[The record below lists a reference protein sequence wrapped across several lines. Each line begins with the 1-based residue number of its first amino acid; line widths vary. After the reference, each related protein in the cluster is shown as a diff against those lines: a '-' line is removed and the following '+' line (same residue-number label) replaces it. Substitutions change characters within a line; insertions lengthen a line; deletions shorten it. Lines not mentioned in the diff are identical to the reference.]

1 MDREA
6 RRHFE
11 QILTLARQNFS
22 NVQVKHYDI
31 SARRAILK
39 VAGAYGDKRVEITEI
54 LTPQVRKYSYYL
66 LRSDFVFLGLDN
78 SADRKA
84 LRLKYGAEFAQH
96 LHEPIPHLHTENK
109 QKLTLMEE
117 KSFADFVEMVLEFE
131 R

>member
-1 MDREA
+1 VDREA

-11 QILTLARQNFS
+11 QILTLAHQSFS
-22 NVQVKHYDI
+22 DVKVRFYDI

-39 VAGAYGDKRVEITEI
+39 VTGAYGDKRVEITEI

-66 LRSDFVFLGLDN
+66 LRSDFVLLGLDN
-78 SADRKA
+78 SADRQA
-84 LRLKYGAEFAQH
+84 LRLKYGAEFTQH
-96 LHEPIPHLHTENK
+96 LYEPIPHLHTENK
-109 QKLTLMEE
+109 QKLALTGE

>member
-11 QILTLARQNFS
+11 RILTLARQNFS
-22 NVQVKHYDI
+22 DVQVKHYDI
-31 SARRAILK
+31 SAQRAILR
-39 VAGAYGDKRVEITEI
+39 VAGAYGDKRIEITEI

-66 LRSDFVFLGLDN
+66 LRSDFVLLGLDN
-78 SADRKA
+78 SADRQA

-96 LHEPIPHLHTENK
+96 LHEPIPHLQTADK
-109 QKLTLMEE
+109 QKLTLTDE
-117 KSFADFVEMVLEFE
+117 KSLGDFVEMVLEFE

>member
-22 NVQVKHYDI
+22 DVQVKHYDI

-39 VAGAYGDKRVEITEI
+39 VTGAYGDKRVEITEL

-66 LRSDFVFLGLDN
+66 LRSDFVLLGLDN
-78 SADRKA
+78 SADRQA
-84 LRLKYGAEFAQH
+84 LRLKYGTELAQH

-109 QKLTLMEE
+109 QKLTLTDE
-117 KSFADFVEMVLEFE
+117 KSLVDFVRMILEFE